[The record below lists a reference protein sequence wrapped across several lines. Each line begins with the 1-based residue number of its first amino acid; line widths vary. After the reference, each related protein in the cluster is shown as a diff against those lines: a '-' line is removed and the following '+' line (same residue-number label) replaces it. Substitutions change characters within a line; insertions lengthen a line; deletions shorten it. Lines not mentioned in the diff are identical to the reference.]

1 MPSQKRP
8 ISLLN
13 FQNGENNEIV
23 TRAESTGKPNNGY
36 RNDSKSR
43 YDNSI
48 NNNIN

>member
-13 FQNGENNEIV
+13 FQNGENYEING
-23 TRAESTGKPNNGY
+23 RAESTGKPNNGY
-36 RNDSKSR
+36 RNDSKPR
-43 YDNSI
+43 HDNSL